1 MEGSLQ
7 PLKYKVGAV
16 AYYNTV
22 LFFSQLRDY
31 PFLCLVEPFVVLEA
45 GLGKGVA
52 FLKEGLGTVGVEL
65 LVVLTHIVFGKVA
78 FLGYK
83 VD

>member
-7 PLKYKVGAV
+7 PLQYKVGAV
-16 AYYNTV
+16 ANYDAV
-22 LFFSQLRDY
+22 LFLGKLRDY
-31 PFLCLVEPFVVLEA
+31 PFLCLVEPFVVLKA

-52 FLKEGLGTVGVEL
+52 FLEEGLGTVGVEL
-65 LVVLTHIVFGKVA
+65 LVVLSYIVLGKIS